1 MRRAFKIIGWSL
13 GVLVVVLLL
22 AGAGVYFFVTSDY
35 VRAQLENR
43 ADAFSG
49 RKTKIGQIAV
59 HWGWV
64 THILLNDVQVS
75 NTDWGQAPHLFT
87 AKQIELDIELKPLL
101 LHRNLVFPQLI
112 LRQPVVALEKDDQD
126 QWNWSPGESPVASGT
141 LNQLKPESRDEVPLI
156 GRLEIDDGR
165 VSYRDAKRKL
175 NLDGTVQ
182 TATGQAPAEPKAEL
196 DLKGSIENQPLT
208 VHFVGGSVL
217 MLRDTDQPYPV
228 DLKVDYGATKLTV
241 NGTLQDPFQFTGSN
255 VQVALSGPNL
265 SDIFPLL
272 GIPGPPTP
280 PYRINGKLT
289 HEPGVWRVVDMAWHA
304 GDSDLAGDIA
314 IDHHAKPSFLTAHL
328 TSDHLAFA
336 DLAPLVGATPGAKGN
351 VSAEQKKTQ
360 AQLEATGNLF
370 PDVPLKME
378 RLRAMNMDVSLD
390 ARRVVAPDYL
400 PVTAL
405 NFRVRIRDGQ
415 AMVDPLRM
423 SVAGG
428 TLAGTMALD
437 ARTDNPQ
444 TRANLSYQDV
454 DLKTFFR
461 GSDYFDTTKGKLRGR
476 VQLVGN
482 GHSLAEVMGSATG
495 NVVVTMSGGTISSL
509 MVSLAGLQIADAL
522 VLYITGDDQIPI
534 RCALGRLNFNHGQ
547 VAFDRTLMDTRKSVV
562 HVNGEVRL
570 KTQEV
575 DTEVTAD
582 TKKFD
587 LLDLHAP
594 VVVRGKIRSPRITI
608 GRLIPIPL
616 PDFGGADDVDC
627 DGLTRQLLAAE

>member
-1 MRRAFKIIGWSL
+1 MRRAFRIIGWSV
-13 GVLVVVLLL
+13 GVLVVLLVL
-22 AGAGVYFFVTSDY
+22 AGTGVYLFVTSDY

-43 ADAFSG
+43 AEAFSG
-49 RKTKIGQIAV
+49 RKTQIGKVTVQ
-59 HWGWV
+59 WGWV
-64 THILLNDVQVS
+64 THLLLDDVQVS

-87 AKQIELDIELKPLL
+87 ARQIELDIELRPLL
-101 LHRNLVFPQLI
+101 FHRDLVFPRLI
-112 LRQPVVALEKDDQD
+112 LRAPVIALEKNDKEE
-126 QWNWSPGESPVASGT
+126 WNWSAGESPVAHGAV
-141 LNQLKPESRDEVPLI
+141 NQLKPESRDEVPMI

-182 TATGQAPAEPKAEL
+182 TATGQAPANPTAEL
-196 DLKGSIENQPLT
+196 DLKGSIESKALT

-228 DLKVDYGATKLTV
+228 DLQVDYGATKLTV
-241 NGTLQDPFQFTGSN
+241 RGTLQDPFQFTGSN
-255 VQVALSGPNL
+255 VQVALSGQNL
-265 SDIFPLL
+265 ADIFPLL

-289 HEPGVWRVVDMAWHA
+289 HEPGVWRVVDMTWHA

-314 IDHHAKPSFLTAHL
+314 IDHHAKPAFLTAHL

-336 DLAPLVGATPGAKGN
+336 DLAPLVGATPGSKGN
-351 VSAEQKKTQ
+351 VSVEQKKTQ
-360 AQLEATGNLF
+360 AKLEARGDLF
-370 PDVPLKME
+370 PDVPLQVEK
-378 RLRAMNMDVSLD
+378 LRAMNMDVSLD

-405 NFRVRIRDGQ
+405 SFRVQVRDGE
-415 AMVDPLRM
+415 AVVNPLRM

-428 TLAGTMALD
+428 GLSGDMALD
-437 ARTDNPQ
+437 ARAADPR
-444 TRANLSYQDV
+444 TRANLNFQDV
-454 DLKTFFR
+454 DLKSFFR

-482 GHSLAEVMGSATG
+482 GRSLADVMGSATG
-495 NVVVTMSGGTISSL
+495 NAVITMSGGTISSL

-534 RCALGRLNFNHGQ
+534 RCAGGRLNFNHGE
-547 VAFDRTLMDTRKSVV
+547 VVFDRTLMDTRKSVV
-562 HVNGEVRL
+562 HVEGRAGL

-575 DTEVTAD
+575 DTEITAD

-594 VVVRGKIRSPRITI
+594 VVVKGKIRSPRISI

-627 DGLTRQLLAAE
+627 ESMTRQLLASD